1 MTVTSLPDV
10 CTTPR
15 AMTVASVVMLLMYIP
30 YSAFAEP
37 CVPDRYNTNA
47 SRVKGKLNIHLVPHT
62 HDDSG
67 WLKTMDQYYYG
78 SNNKIQLAAVQYI
91 LDTVVQA
98 LDANPDRKFVYGEM
112 SFFTRWWREQTAA
125 TKDLVRKLVDNGQL
139 DFVNGG
145 YVQHDEAAAHY
156 VAMIDQTTRG
166 HSFLK
171 EQFGKVP
178 TIGWQLDPFGHSAT
192 HASLMCGLLGF
203 DALFFGRADYQDME
217 VRKAAKQM
225 EVLWRGAKSFGD
237 SADVFTANFPTG
249 NYGAP
254 GGFWY
259 DPWSPDD
266 PIMDD
271 KCLYDY
277 NVQNRVDAF
286 VNASQELAS
295 VTYGDDVLIP
305 FGSDFQWISAHQ
317 YYKNVDKLIHYI
329 NKDGR
334 INAFYSTPADYVAV
348 KHHYNHSWPLKTD
361 DFFPYADCPV
371 CYWTGYFTSRATSKG
386 WIREAT
392 SYLQAARQLEVLTGA
407 AAPTDRTTAQLQG
420 RANTDSLEEA
430 VSLLQHHDAITGTEK
445 QHVANDYHARLARG
459 WKESQKVFTDAL
471 AELITAD
478 SSAYKAAEADAH
490 PLQAAGIRRM
500 LANPQ
505 HHDSSYPAAQSASS
519 SLQSNLNVASTAG
532 TAHSLSS
539 LANTHDTAE
548 AAKHNHTSS
557 NGHTSLAEDSARV
570 TSTQIASQF
579 DTCPADDAVSTVC
592 VDRDQPVLTPQPWEE
607 VDQVPGHGLKLQQC
621 QLLNASVCEPSVQ
634 MSKQGRG
641 FLVAVYNAL
650 GWDRASEP
658 IRVPLDV
665 TAASAAMWVVTDP
678 DGKAVESQLVPV
690 SQSTRELQGLM
701 AKEGLLPG
709 LDNAAQH
716 ELVFLARLPPVGY
729 AVYTVTPHSKAQA
742 ALLEP
747 AAAAAATHTYTYSNG
762 VLTDT
767 SAEAEAVTEGDCVS
781 LDNGLLQL
789 NFSKSSGRLISLA
802 NHQAG
807 VATNL
812 TLDMA
817 AYLSGDQNAG
827 GQHGPP
833 SSAYIFR
840 PDGMSVPEG
849 LLQLHVARGPVLT
862 EVHQV
867 FLDYTSAVIRLW
879 DKALHVEVEW
889 TVGPTPIEDKHGK
902 EVVLRYAS
910 SLDSGQTYS
919 CMCGNL
925 PDWCCLFAQLVICF
939 QPPGAAFYT
948 DANGREYLKRTRNF
962 RPAWN
967 LTVTEPEA
975 GNYYPLTAGAYI
987 QDASRTELAVLTDR
1001 AQGGASLASGQL
1013 EVMLH
1018 RRTLFDDWRGVGE
1031 PLNETM
1037 QGCTNC
1043 ASAGLIARGRHW
1055 LTLQDPKSAA
1065 LVRRTFQQRL
1075 NDPPILSFGPLPK
1088 QAAGGLLHESGLA
1101 LQFSALRAALPFN
1114 VHLLTLKALPNNSV
1128 LLRLAHLY
1136 QVDEHGD
1143 LAQPAEVMLRDMFD
1157 SWKLSTV
1164 SELSLSANQLQSD
1177 IRRLKWHP
1185 GKSLS
1190 GETHEEMPLF
1200 EHQAAV
1206 RCHGQQCLDSLKIV
1220 LNPMEIRTFLLELA

>member
-1 MTVTSLPDV
+1 M
-10 CTTPR
+10 
-15 AMTVASVVMLLMYIP
+15 
-30 YSAFAEP
+30 
-37 CVPDRYNTNA
+37 
-47 SRVKGKLNIHLVPHT
+47 
-62 HDDSG
+62 
-67 WLKTMDQYYYG
+67 
-78 SNNKIQLAAVQYI
+78 QLAAVQYI

-112 SFFTRWWREQTAA
+112 SFFTRWWREQTTA
-125 TKDLVRKLVDNGQL
+125 TKDLVQKLVDNGQL

-203 DALFFGRADYQDME
+203 SALFFGRADYQDME

-271 KCLYDY
+271 RCLYDY

-295 VTYGDDVLIP
+295 VTYGDDILIP

-334 INAFYSTPADYVAV
+334 INAFYSTPADYVAL
-348 KHHYNHSWPLKTD
+348 KHQYNHSWPLKTD

-392 SYLQAARQLEVLTGA
+392 SYLQATRQLEVLTG

-420 RANTDSLEEA
+420 TANTDSLEEA

-471 AELITAD
+471 TDLITAD
-478 SSAYKAAEADAH
+478 SSAFTTTEADAH
-490 PLQAAGIRRM
+490 LLQAAGTRRM

-505 HHDSSYPAAQSASS
+505 HRDPSYLAAQSASS
-519 SLQSNLNVASTAG
+519 ALQSNLDVASTAG
-532 TAHSLSS
+532 TTHSLSS
-539 LANTHDTAE
+539 LSNTHDIGE
-548 AAKHNHTSS
+548 AARLAEPNHTSS
-557 NGHTSLAEDSARV
+557 NGHAFVAGDSAGV
-570 TSTQIASQF
+570 NSTQIESQA
-579 DTCPADDAVSTVC
+579 DTCLAGDAVSTIC
-592 VDRDQPVLTPQPWEE
+592 VDRNQPVLAPQPWEQ
-607 VDQVPGHGLKLQQC
+607 VDQVAAHGLKLQQC

-641 FLVAVYNAL
+641 FMLAVYNAL

-665 TAASAAMWVVTDP
+665 TAASAAVWVVTDP

-690 SQSTRELQGLM
+690 SQSTKELQGLM
-701 AKEGLLPG
+701 AKEGLLSG
-709 LDNAAQH
+709 LDNTAQH
-716 ELVFLARLPPVGY
+716 ELVFLSHLPPVGY
-729 AVYTVTPHSKAQA
+729 AVYTITPHSKAQA
-742 ALLEP
+742 ALLGP
-747 AAAAAATHTYTYSNG
+747 AAAAAAAQTYTYTKG
-762 VLTDT
+762 ILTDT
-767 SAEAEAVTEGDCVS
+767 SAEAEVVTEGDCVS

-789 NFSKSSGRLISLA
+789 NFSKSTGRLIRLT

-827 GQHGPP
+827 GQNGPP
-833 SSAYIFR
+833 SGAYIFR

-862 EVHQV
+862 QVQQV
-867 FLDYTSAVIRLW
+867 FQDYTSVVIRLW

-889 TVGPTPIEDKHGK
+889 TVGPIPIEDKRGK
-902 EVVLRYAS
+902 EVVLRYSS
-910 SLDSGQTYS
+910 SLDSGAT
-919 CMCGNL
+919 
-925 PDWCCLFAQLVICF
+925 
-939 QPPGAAFYT
+939 FYT
-948 DANGREYLKRTRNF
+948 DANGREYLKRVRNF

-987 QDASRTELAVLTDR
+987 QDASQTELAVLTDR

-1013 EVMLH
+1013 AVMLH

-1037 QGCTNC
+1037 QGCMNC
-1043 ASAGLIARGRHW
+1043 PSAGLVARGRHW
-1055 LTLQDPKSAA
+1055 LTLQDRKSAA

-1088 QAAGGLLHESGLA
+1088 QAGGLLHESGLA

-1143 LAQPAEVMLRDMFD
+1143 LAQPAEVILWDMFD

-1177 IRRLKWHP
+1177 IQRLKWHP

-1190 GETHEEMPLF
+1190 GETQDEMPQF

-1206 RCHGQQCLDSLKIV
+1206 RCHGQQCLESLKIV